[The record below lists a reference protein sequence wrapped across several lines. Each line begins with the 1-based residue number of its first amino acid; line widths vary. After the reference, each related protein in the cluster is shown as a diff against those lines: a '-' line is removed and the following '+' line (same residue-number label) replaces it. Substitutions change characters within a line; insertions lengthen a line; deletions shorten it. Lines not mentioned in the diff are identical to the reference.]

1 MPKRIADNSV
11 MRFSSFSDS
20 ANILI
25 RPLTQADLAGLMQV
39 QEACY
44 GAQYMESAE
53 VYRARI
59 ASPASCSLVAVQAG
73 AVRAYLAAYRSVLGS
88 VTPLHGAFAD
98 YDAVDTLY
106 LHDMAVSPDCAGQG
120 LASALLDAMWQG
132 AASWS
137 PRYSALVSVQ
147 GSQEYWQRKGYALHA
162 ALSACDAAALR
173 GYGDDAVY
181 MVQPL

>member
-1 MPKRIADNSV
+1 
-11 MRFSSFSDS
+11 MRFSSSDS
-20 ANILI
+20 ADVLI

-106 LHDMAVSPDCAGQG
+106 LHDMAVSPACTGQG
-120 LASALLDAMWQG
+120 LASALLDAMWRG

-137 PRYSALVSVQ
+137 PRHSALVSVQ
-147 GSQEYWQRKGYALHA
+147 GSQALWQRKGYVLHT
-162 ALSACDAAALR
+162 ALSAGDAAALR